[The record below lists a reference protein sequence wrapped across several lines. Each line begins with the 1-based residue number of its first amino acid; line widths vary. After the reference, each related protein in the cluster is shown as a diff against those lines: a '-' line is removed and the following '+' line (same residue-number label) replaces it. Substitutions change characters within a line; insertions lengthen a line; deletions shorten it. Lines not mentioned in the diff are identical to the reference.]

1 MPMLTIR
8 VSDDDLSLFKSYA
21 STLGQTLSGFVRDTV
36 LDRIEDDLEIDEE
49 RILKAWE
56 ASKNEKGISLDELC
70 KELGI

>member
-21 STLGQTLSGFVRDTV
+21 STLGQTLSGFVRDTL